1 MKRSFLI
8 QTIAFFLLAVMLFN
22 SAGIQKAQAQ
32 PVYQADLTL
41 SDLGMISPQTLS
53 SPVSEVVLHFNF
65 PTDWVPQ
72 GIVSLDVE
80 LSAFFSSLVAAE
92 SGSSVSG
99 LVGGDFSVFLNDT
112 LIGVTTLQESGLQTL
127 HFEFDPGLFLPAK
140 RETVNIL
147 RLRWDGSISCQ
158 SNLLSSVNVSP
169 ASKIGFWYDK
179 STAALSLNDFPVPFL
194 VDNAIYPVSLKMFLP
209 SSPTAGELK
218 AAMIIATGI
227 GQISDG
233 STSVE
238 LIPLSELNP
247 SESVP
252 QNIILV
258 ANNDTLSSLTPSKLG
273 IQDGL
278 QPGEGEGILNLFQPQ
293 GGVGLLVSGDEAGIV
308 KAAQAFSADQVIAA
322 GDERTMY
329 VSSVNP
335 VADSTGLED
344 MTLEDMGVGEMV
356 FTQPNETTQSFN
368 FYVPSGNQVRADAS
382 FSLILSHS
390 QQLDYLRSG
399 LQMKVNG
406 YPAVSLRLT
415 DNTSN
420 EALFTLIL
428 PSNLIHVGRNTIEF
442 EADIYTRDLC
452 TPATANIAWLRV
464 SSNSLLHLPLESAIG
479 GSMLPKNFT
488 DFPDS
493 FLAGSG
499 LNNVVLEV
507 SPGDFANI
515 QAAAKLAI
523 ALGSAMPDHNLIQM
537 AALFSD
543 DPEAADTGDKSVI
556 LVGKPSDFPTLTQHF
571 PSLVFNEDN
580 TLSESSVLELVTKPE
595 TGADTGYLAVRGFD
609 AATSKV
615 LLAVLGNTSKG
626 VGLAVDALT
635 SQMAGENNFLVVVG
649 ADEQIGWMDTGIAT
663 GKIVSPVAESTEVVQ
678 TVDPVQVFRIGM
690 LKWVVPAL
698 VVLLAL
704 TVFFLYLEIRQSIR
718 KTK

>member
-1 MKRSFLI
+1 MKRSFLV
-8 QTIAFFLLAVMLFN
+8 QTVAFFLLAVLLL
-22 SAGIQKAQAQ
+22 SSTGIQTAQAQ
-32 PVYQADLTL
+32 AVYQADLTL
-41 SDLGMISPQTLS
+41 YDLGMVSPQTLS
-53 SPVSEVVLHFNF
+53 SPVSEVVLHFNL

-92 SGSSVSG
+92 SGSTVSG

-112 LIGVTTLQESGLQTL
+112 LVGVTTLQESGLQTV
-127 HFEFDPGLFLPAK
+127 HFEFDPGLFLTAK
-140 RETVNIL
+140 RDTVNIL

-169 ASKIGFWYDK
+169 ASKIGFWYEK
-179 STAALSLNDFPVPFL
+179 STAALSLNDFPVPFMIE
-194 VDNAIYPVSLKMFLP
+194 NAIYPVPLKIVLP
-209 SSPTAGELK
+209 STPTAGELK

-227 GQISDG
+227 GQIAG
-233 STSVE
+233 ENTSVE
-238 LIPLSELNP
+238 LITLSELNP
-247 SESVP
+247 SESQL

-258 ANNDTLSSLTPSKLG
+258 ATNDTLTTVSPSSLG

-278 QPGEGEGILNLFQPQ
+278 QTGDGDGVLNIFQQ
-293 GGVGLLVSGDEAGIV
+293 KGGVGLLVSGDEAGIV
-308 KAAQAFSADQVIAA
+308 KAAQAVSADQVIAT

-329 VSSVNP
+329 ISNVNP

-356 FTQPNETTQSFN
+356 FTQPNETSQSFN
-368 FYVPSGNQVRADAS
+368 FFVPAGNQVRADAS

-415 DNTSN
+415 DTTSN

-537 AALFSD
+537 AALFSN

-556 LVGKPSDFPTLTQHF
+556 LVGKPSDFPMLTQQF

-580 TLSESSVLELVTKPE
+580 TLSETSVLELVTKPE

-678 TVDPVQVFRIGM
+678 TSDPVQVFRIGM

>member
-1 MKRSFLI
+1 MKRSFLV
-8 QTIAFFLLAVMLFN
+8 QSVAFFLLAVMLL
-22 SAGIQKAQAQ
+22 SSTGIQTAQAQ
-32 PVYQADLTL
+32 AVYQADLTL
-41 SDLGMISPQTLS
+41 SDLGMVSPQTLS
-53 SPVSEVVLHFNF
+53 SPVSEVVLHFNL

-92 SGSSVSG
+92 SGSTVSG

-112 LIGVTTLQESGLQTL
+112 LVGVTTLQESGLQTV
-127 HFEFDPGLFLPAK
+127 HFEFDTGLFMTAK
-140 RETVNIL
+140 RDTVNDL

-169 ASKIGFWYDK
+169 ASKIGFWYEK
-179 STAALSLNDFPVPFL
+179 STAALSLNDFPVPFM
-194 VDNAIYPVSLKMFLP
+194 VENAIYPVPLKIVLP
-209 SSPTAGELK
+209 STPTAGELK

-227 GQISDG
+227 GQIAG
-233 STSVE
+233 ENTSVE
-238 LIPLSELNP
+238 LITLSELNP
-247 SESVP
+247 SESQL

-258 ANNDTLSSLTPSKLG
+258 ATSDTLTTVSPASLG

-278 QPGEGEGILNLFQPQ
+278 QTGEGDGVLNIFQQ
-293 GGVGLLVSGDEAGIV
+293 KGGVGLLVSGDEAGIV
-308 KAAQAFSADQVIAA
+308 KAAQAVSADQVIAA

-329 VSSVNP
+329 ISSVNP

-356 FTQPNETTQSFN
+356 FTQPNETSQSFN
-368 FYVPSGNQVRADAS
+368 FYVPAGNQVRADAS